1 MRGTHIRGS
10 WPPRATAWTA
20 AVLTAGLLTGC
31 GTRDASLQPGAARQ
45 LQARVLEVSEASS
58 RNDHAAALQALQ
70 NLEADLTAAQSKG
83 QVSEERQQTIATIAA
98 AVRADLTEAAAAKA
112 AEEARIAQEAAAA
125 QASQAATQTPAPA
138 PEPAPEPAP
147 AEGKGDGDDKK
158 GNEDKGKGKD

>member
-1 MRGTHIRGS
+1 VRRTHLRDS

-20 AVLTAGLLTGC
+20 AVLAAGLLTGC

-58 RNDHAAALQALQ
+58 RNDPAAALQALQ
-70 NLEADLTAAQSKG
+70 NLEADLASAQSKG
-83 QVSEERQQTIATIAA
+83 QVSEERQQTITTIAA
-98 AVRADLTEAAAAKA
+98 AVRADLNAAAAAKA

-147 AEGKGDGDDKK
+147 ADGDGDGDDKK
-158 GNEDKGKGKD
+158 GNGDKGKGKD